1 LRHFPDVRGFP
12 LLRSLV
18 ILIWLTVSAVA
29 LVKLTSR
36 TAPPLEHGERKF
48 AVVKDSGEK
57 VPVIGYSVSVS
68 AEMSE
73 LRINGQDQLIKG
85 QPVSASI
92 SGQLPQSDNP
102 QVVEL
107 VVRWKNAP
115 SSAERRFARLTLYP
129 PGKATIT
136 HVFDADG
143 DIDDI
148 LELP

>member
-1 LRHFPDVRGFP
+1 MRGFP

-36 TAPPLEHGERKF
+36 TAPPLENGERKST
-48 AVVKDSGEK
+48 VVEDPGEQ
-57 VPVIGYSVSVS
+57 VPVTGYTVSVS

-73 LRINGQDQLIKG
+73 LRINGQDQLIQG
-85 QPVSASI
+85 RPVGSSI
-92 SGQLPQSDNP
+92 SGQLPQSENP

-107 VVRWKNAP
+107 VVRWKNPP
-115 SSAERRFARLTLYP
+115 SATEHRFARLTLYP